1 MTEEGRIVNRR
12 DLKRAINSICI
23 VYRDG
28 EHKVKCHMPEMEQMR
43 IKNEDLDLLYLLT
56 EALSDAAN
64 EAEHLETKGK
74 LTFSIADL
82 KGSKDG

>member
-1 MTEEGRIVNRR
+1 
-12 DLKRAINSICI
+12 
-23 VYRDG
+23 
-28 EHKVKCHMPEMEQMR
+28 MPEMEQMR